1 MADQTDQQPTAD
13 VTAQRVAR
21 VYAEALLNA
30 AEKAGQADTVLDEMR
45 ELVLDTFKAYP
56 QLEVV
61 LSSAALGR
69 TLRHQFIRN
78 VFQGRSSDIFYHFL
92 QVLNDHDRLELLRAV
107 AMALRDLNDQRSG
120 RRRVYV
126 TSAVPLPEET
136 RNRLLAELVSAM
148 RLTPVLE
155 EHVDPEVLG
164 GMRLRVGDLQV
175 DATARTALE
184 TIRSE
189 ILARSSHEIQ
199 SRRDSFSTAA

>member
-45 ELVLDTFKAYP
+45 ELVLDTFKASP

-69 TLRHQFIRN
+69 TLRRQFIRN
-78 VFQGRSSDIFYHFL
+78 VFEGRSSDVLYHFL

-107 AMALRDLNDQRSG
+107 AVALRD
-120 RRRVYV
+120 
-126 TSAVPLPEET
+126 
-136 RNRLLAELVSAM
+136 
-148 RLTPVLE
+148 
-155 EHVDPEVLG
+155 
-164 GMRLRVGDLQV
+164 
-175 DATARTALE
+175 
-184 TIRSE
+184 
-189 ILARSSHEIQ
+189 
-199 SRRDSFSTAA
+199 